1 MSAHRYHAV
10 PCDPGSGGPGSD
22 PLDFLNVSC
31 KVLEC
36 VLGSVHCMN
45 EGSLKHTYRVF
56 LSLKDGD
63 KLPYR
68 PGDSVTVFTH
78 NNEADVSWLL
88 QRMSGNLSPDQ
99 SVVLK
104 QDPILRKSIPRGP
117 PVGVPIT
124 PRLLVRH
131 HLELHS
137 LASRK
142 TIQLLANSC
151 NDEEERRILLKMSG
165 REGMQLYNELIKKVS
180 ATAMD
185 LLATFG
191 SCRPSLE
198 TLLDVFPP
206 LAARPYSL
214 IDEYR
219 EKSPQDLSFAFTMID
234 FSKDLRNNDV
244 TCEGVTLK
252 RYFRQTGVATGY
264 IHRLWEE
271 KIKNGASPHM
281 YISLHPNLNNF
292 YHPPNA
298 ADPLILICAGTG
310 IAPFISF
317 LKYRRRLKQSKSS
330 EIGATWLIFGC
341 RDPNFDLL
349 FAEELDGFLEDATL
363 TQLCLVFSRF
373 SGPLPP
379 HLQKAIRSKA
389 LVPPGCKYVQDCIC
403 SSTVSANSDASAV
416 ELPGL
421 LENFH
426 ISSLPDVGISSR
438 LAQLVCE
445 QGGHVR
451 VCGDAKG
458 MAPAVASAW
467 TVLFAIWKQASEDI
481 DSVDLKAGAEF
492 LVQLRKEKRYIE
504 DVWR

>member
-10 PCDPGSGGPGSD
+10 PCDPGSGSPGSD
-22 PLDFLNVSC
+22 PLDFLNFSC
-31 KVLEC
+31 KVLE
-36 VLGSVHCMN
+36 
-45 EGSLKHTYRVF
+45 VF

-68 PGDSVTVFTH
+68 PGDSVTVFAE

-88 QRMSGNLSPDQ
+88 QRMGGNLSPDQ
-99 SVVLK
+99 FVVLK
-104 QDPILRKSIPRGP
+104 QDPILRNSIPRGP

-185 LLATFG
+185 ILATFG

-234 FSKDLRNNDV
+234 FSKDSRNNDV
-244 TCEGVTLK
+244 TCKGVTLK
-252 RYFRQTGVATGY
+252 RYCRQTGVATGY

-281 YISLHPNLNNF
+281 HISLHPNLNNF

-317 LKYRRRLKQSKSS
+317 LKYRRRLKQSQPS
-330 EIGATWLIFGC
+330 EIGSTWLIFGC

-349 FAEELDGFLEDATL
+349 FAEELDGFLKDATL

-379 HLQKAIRSKA
+379 HLHKAIRSKA

-426 ISSLPDVGISSR
+426 ISSLSDIGISSR

-467 TVLFAIWKQASEDI
+467 TVLFATWKQASEDV

-504 DVWR
+504 DVWC